1 MQNYDDEI
9 HQLRKDI
16 ENLNLERLKKETELQ
31 RILIQRQERQK
42 QESKK
47 NKESSV
53 PKDKVGRVISKGDWV
68 KATTPGK
75 FIHNKGKVVGFQTW
89 VTFEDVTGV
98 KQVRTPHNLLMCNN
112 DRKRNTRVGN
122 TNKLS

>member
-1 MQNYDDEI
+1 MKNYDDEI

-31 RILIQRQERQK
+31 RILKRN

-75 FIHNKGKVVGFQTW
+75 FIHNKGKVVRFQTW

-98 KQVRTPHNLLMCNN
+98 K
-112 DRKRNTRVGN
+112 
-122 TNKLS
+122 